1 MQTDRCCVRGV
12 ETEIARA
19 TPATLIV
26 LLVPSCV
33 NGGWH
38 CVERVR
44 FLAPFNESHTVL
56 VEPTITQER
65 NGLMG
70 TFKIIV
76 SALKPNVAQLI
87 AFGAALKL

>member
-1 MQTDRCCVRGV
+1 
-12 ETEIARA
+12 
-19 TPATLIV
+19 
-26 LLVPSCV
+26 
-33 NGGWH
+33 
-38 CVERVR
+38 VERVR